1 MTNELIPSDYQTFLQ
16 TIKSHIQQA
25 QLHAV
30 QAVNRELLLL
40 YWQIGRGIL
49 ERQQQQGWGAKVIEQ
64 LSHDLHA
71 AFPQMKGFSTRNLKY
86 MRAFAI
92 SYPDETFVQE
102 VLAQIT
108 WYHHIT
114 LLEKVKDEQERLWY
128 IQQAIAQGWS
138 RNVLVMQIET
148 HLYYRRGKALTNFQT
163 TLPALQSDLAQSVL
177 NDPYIF
183 DFITTSEE
191 TQERHI
197 QQALLAHIQRFLLE
211 LGVGFAF
218 VGSEYHLVVG
228 EEDYYLDLLF
238 YHIRLRCFVVIE
250 LKTGEFKPEYAG
262 KMNFYLTAV
271 DRLIKHATDNP
282 TIGLILCKTKNK
294 ITAEYALAD
303 IRKPLGIATYQ
314 FTTSLPDAFRDQLP
328 AIEELEA
335 GLKDIADEE
344 DH

>member
-1 MTNELIPSDYQTFLQ
+1 
-16 TIKSHIQQA
+16 
-25 QLHAV
+25 
-30 QAVNRELLLL
+30 
-40 YWQIGRGIL
+40 
-49 ERQQQQGWGAKVIEQ
+49 
-64 LSHDLHA
+64 
-71 AFPQMKGFSTRNLKY
+71 
-86 MRAFAI
+86 
-92 SYPDETFVQE
+92 

-114 LLEKVKDEQERLWY
+114 LLEKVKDEQARLWY

-138 RNVLVMQIET
+138 RNVLVMQVET
-148 HLYYRRGKALTNFQT
+148 DLYHRRGKALTNFQT
-163 TLPALQSDLAQSVL
+163 TLPAPHSDLAQSVL
-177 NDPYIF
+177 NDPYVF

-218 VGSEYHLVVG
+218 VGSGYHLVVG

-271 DRLIKHATDNP
+271 DRLVKHETDNP

-303 IRKPLGIATYQ
+303 IRKPVGIATYQ

-328 AIEELEA
+328 AVEELEA
-335 GLKDIADEE
+335 GLRDIADEE

>member
-16 TIKSHIQQA
+16 TIKSRIQQA
-25 QLHAV
+25 QLQAV
-30 QAVNRELLLL
+30 LAVNRELILL

-49 ERQQQQGWGAKVIEQ
+49 ERQQHQGWGAKVIDH

-71 AFPQMKGFSTRNLKY
+71 AFPQMKGFSPRNLKY
-86 MRAFAI
+86 MRAFAL

-114 LLEKVKDEQERLWY
+114 LLEKVKDEQARLWY

-138 RNVLVMQIET
+138 RNVLVMQVET
-148 HLYYRRGKALTNFQT
+148 DLYHRRGKALTNFQT
-163 TLPALQSDLAQSVL
+163 TLPAPHSDLAQSVL
-177 NDPYIF
+177 NDPYVF

-218 VGSEYHLVVG
+218 VGSGYHLVVG

-271 DRLIKHATDNP
+271 DRLVKHETDNP

-303 IRKPLGIATYQ
+303 IRKPVGIATYQ

-328 AIEELEA
+328 AVEELEA
-335 GLKDIADEE
+335 GLRDIADEE